1 MQKEIIYKT
10 QWFIITSLGGKEVA
24 IKDALIEKMKNYNYY
39 GNEVKEIKVFTTKKV
54 DITIYQKNDPKLP
67 LSLKN
72 TKTIKWET
80 QPNGGYKKI
89 KTTIINKFPNYI
101 FINMVLNH
109 DIWYAIRN
117 TTGVMGFVGS
127 SGKGIL
133 PTPINIHEF
142 EDIIKKHETKTQIV
156 SNENRNNTKN
166 EMNND
171 TNQNNK
177 TGDALQQFKVG
188 NTVII
193 MSGNFVGTKALITK
207 VDLENNSA
215 EIQFELFGRK
225 NKFNLSFN
233 DLKLDK

>member
-1 MQKEIIYKT
+1 MEKELIYKT
-10 QWFIITSLGGKEVA
+10 QWFILTVLGGKEVA
-24 IKDALIEKMKNYNYY
+24 IKEALIEKMKNYNYY
-39 GNEVKEIKVFTTKKV
+39 GKEVREIKVFTIKKV
-54 DITIYQKNDPKLP
+54 DVTTYQKNDPNLP

-72 TKTIKWET
+72 TKTIKWES

-89 KTTIINKFPNYI
+89 KTVITNKFPNYI
-101 FINMVLNH
+101 FINMVLNP

-142 EDIIKKHETKTQIV
+142 EDIAKKHEIKVQPIKEEVKNVNNNAINVNNSQI
-156 SNENRNNTKN
+156 NATKN
-166 EMNND
+166 D
-171 TNQNNK
+171 S
-177 TGDALQQFKVG
+177 QQFKVG

-207 VDLENNSA
+207 IDFENNLA

-225 NKFNLSFN
+225 NKFNLSLN
-233 DLKLDK
+233 ELKLDK

>member
-1 MQKEIIYKT
+1 MQKEVFYKT
-10 QWFIITSLGGKEVA
+10 QWFIITTLGRKEVA

-39 GNEVKEIKVFTTKKV
+39 GNEVKEIKVFTVKKV
-54 DITIYQKNDPKLP
+54 DITTYQKNDPNLP

-89 KTTIINKFPNYI
+89 KTTITNKFPNYI
-101 FINMVLNH
+101 FINMVLNP
-109 DIWYAIRN
+109 DIWYVIRN

-142 EDIIKKHETKTQIV
+142 VNIAKMHETKMQTAIKESNLNKEKNIDQI
-156 SNENRNNTKN
+156 EKIDNN
-166 EMNND
+166 
-171 TNQNNK
+171 
-177 TGDALQQFKVG
+177 LHQFKVG

-193 MSGNFVGTKALITK
+193 MSGNFAGTKALITK
-207 VDLENNSA
+207 IDYESNLA
-215 EIQFELFGRK
+215 EIQFELFGRT
-225 NKFNLSFN
+225 NRFNLSFDN
-233 DLKLDK
+233 LKLDK

>member
-1 MQKEIIYKT
+1 MQKEMFHKT
-10 QWFIITSLGGKEVA
+10 QWFIVTTLGGKEVA
-24 IKDALIEKMKNYNYY
+24 IKDVLIEKMKNYNYY
-39 GNEVKEIKVFTTKKV
+39 GNEVKEIRVFTTKKV
-54 DITIYQKNDPKLP
+54 DITTYQKNDPNLP

-89 KTTIINKFPNYI
+89 KTTISNKFPNYI
-101 FINMVLNH
+101 FINMVLNP

-142 EDIIKKHETKTQIV
+142 EDIAKKYETKMQTTINKNDLKKET
-156 SNENRNNTKN
+156 NEDTSKIEKVNNN
-166 EMNND
+166 
-171 TNQNNK
+171 
-177 TGDALQQFKVG
+177 LQQFKVG

-193 MSGNFVGTKALITK
+193 ISGNFAGIKALITK
-207 VDLENNSA
+207 IDYENNLA
-215 EIQFELFGRK
+215 EIQFELFGRT
-225 NKFNLSFN
+225 NKFSLSFN

>member
-1 MQKEIIYKT
+1 MQKELIYKT
-10 QWFIITSLGGKEVA
+10 QWFIVTTLGGKEVA
-24 IKDALIEKMKNYNYY
+24 IKDALIEKMKNYDYY
-39 GNEVKEIKVFTTKKV
+39 GNEVKEIKVFTTKKIDV
-54 DITIYQKNDPKLP
+54 TTYKKNDPNLP

-72 TKTIKWET
+72 TKTIKWES
-80 QPNGGYKKI
+80 QPDGGYKKI
-89 KTTIINKFPNYI
+89 KTTITNKFPNYI
-101 FINMVLNH
+101 FINMTLNP

-142 EDIIKKHETKTQIV
+142 EDIVEKYKAKSQVIANKIDENTEKTNLTNKK
-156 SNENRNNTKN
+156 S
-166 EMNND
+166 
-171 TNQNNK
+171 
-177 TGDALQQFKVG
+177 QQFKVG

-193 MSGNFVGTKALITK
+193 MSGNFAGTKALITK
-207 VDLENNSA
+207 IDNENNLA

-225 NKFNLSFN
+225 NKFNLNFN

>member
-1 MQKEIIYKT
+1 MQKEVLYKT
-10 QWFIITSLGGKEVA
+10 QWFIVTTLGGKEMA

-54 DITIYQKNDPKLP
+54 DITTYQKNDQNLP

-89 KTTIINKFPNYI
+89 KTTITNKFPNYI
-101 FINMVLNH
+101 FINMVLNP

-142 EDIIKKHETKTQIV
+142 EDIAKKFETKMQTTI
-156 SNENRNNTKN
+156 NKNDLKN
-166 EMNND
+166 ETSEN
-171 TNQNNK
+171 TNKIEKVNSN
-177 TGDALQQFKVG
+177 LQQFKVG

-193 MSGNFVGTKALITK
+193 MSGNFSGTKALITK
-207 VDLENNSA
+207 IDYENNLA
-215 EIQFELFGRK
+215 EIQFELFGRI
-225 NKFNLSFN
+225 NKFSLSFN

>member
-1 MQKEIIYKT
+1 MQKEMLHKT
-10 QWFIITSLGGKEVA
+10 QWFIVTTLGWKEVA
-24 IKDALIEKMKNYNYY
+24 IKDVLIEKMKNYNYY
-39 GNEVKEIKVFTTKKV
+39 GNEVKEIRVFTTKKV
-54 DITIYQKNDPKLP
+54 DITTYQKNDPNLP

-89 KTTIINKFPNYI
+89 KTTISNKFPNYI
-101 FINMVLNH
+101 FINMVLNP

-142 EDIIKKHETKTQIV
+142 EDIAKKYETKMQTTI
-156 SNENRNNTKN
+156 NKNDLKN
-166 EMNND
+166 EANEDTSKIEKVNN
-171 TNQNNK
+171 N
-177 TGDALQQFKVG
+177 LQQFKVG

-193 MSGNFVGTKALITK
+193 TSGNFAGTKALITK
-207 VDLENNSA
+207 IDYENNLA
-215 EIQFELFGRK
+215 EIQFELFGRT
-225 NKFNLSFN
+225 NKFSLSFN